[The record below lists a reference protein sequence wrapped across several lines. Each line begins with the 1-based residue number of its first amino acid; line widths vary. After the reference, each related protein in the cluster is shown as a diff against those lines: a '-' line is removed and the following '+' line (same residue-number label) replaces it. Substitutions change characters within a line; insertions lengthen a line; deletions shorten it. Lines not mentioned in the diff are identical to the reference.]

1 MTGKEK
7 VHRIFDRDQAQRTLD
22 TLELTV
28 EEHRATH
35 DNDDGIRS
43 RLARIYALKMM
54 LNKPVV
60 EGELV

>member
-1 MTGKEK
+1 MIKKTK

-28 EEHRATH
+28 EEHRETH
-35 DNDDGIRS
+35 KNDDGIRS